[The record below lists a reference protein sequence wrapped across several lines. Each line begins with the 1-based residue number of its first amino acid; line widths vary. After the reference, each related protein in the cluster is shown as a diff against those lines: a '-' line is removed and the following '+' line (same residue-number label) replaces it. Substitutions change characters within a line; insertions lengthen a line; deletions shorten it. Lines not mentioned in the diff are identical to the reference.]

1 MRINDIIRN
10 CRGPSFSFEI
20 IPPPRGRSIQDLIEI
35 VEELMPIKPQ
45 WFDVTSHAS
54 SAYIQEDGQGQLRR
68 RTYKKRPGTL
78 GICGVIQNRFRIDTV
93 AHVLCLGFSREE
105 TEDAL
110 IELNYLGVE
119 NLLLVR
125 GDSPNYEKQYS
136 KEKSLNRYAIDLV
149 RQVVELREGRFLED
163 LAESSKL
170 DYCIGVAGYPEKHF
184 EAANMELDIKYL
196 KEKVDAGA
204 NYIVTQ
210 MFFDNKNFYDFVS
223 QCRAIGITV
232 PIIPGL
238 KILKSAQQLKTI
250 PRTFHVDLPTDLVN
264 QILADPSHCEEI
276 GAAWAKK
283 QMEDLI
289 NNGHNNLHLYVMND
303 AHVARKVIETLT

>member
-1 MRINDIIRN
+1 M
-10 CRGPSFSFEI
+10 
-20 IPPPRGRSIQDLIEI
+20 
-35 VEELMPIKPQ
+35 
-45 WFDVTSHAS
+45 
-54 SAYIQEDGQGQLRR
+54 
-68 RTYKKRPGTL
+68 
-78 GICGVIQNRFRIDTV
+78 
-93 AHVLCLGFSREE
+93 
-105 TEDAL
+105 
-110 IELNYLGVE
+110 
-119 NLLLVR
+119 
-125 GDSPNYEKQYS
+125 
-136 KEKSLNRYAIDLV
+136 
-149 RQVVELREGRFLED
+149 ELREGRFLED

>member
-1 MRINDIIRN
+1 M
-10 CRGPSFSFEI
+10 
-20 IPPPRGRSIQDLIEI
+20 
-35 VEELMPIKPQ
+35 
-45 WFDVTSHAS
+45 
-54 SAYIQEDGQGQLRR
+54 SAKQARR

-210 MFFDNKNFYDFVS
+210 MLFDNKNFYDFV
-223 QCRAIGITV
+223 
-232 PIIPGL
+232 
-238 KILKSAQQLKTI
+238 
-250 PRTFHVDLPTDLVN
+250 
-264 QILADPSHCEEI
+264 
-276 GAAWAKK
+276 
-283 QMEDLI
+283 
-289 NNGHNNLHLYVMND
+289 
-303 AHVARKVIETLT
+303 